1 LDRGARL
8 VDLGAAALL
17 DSERNGQKEKKHSSG
32 GGTVGQAGRSDARHL
47 QGGGGFFGQSIG
59 EQLGIG

>member
-1 LDRGARL
+1 MDRGARL

-32 GGTVGQAGRSDARHL
+32 GGTVGQAVGAVTRAISRAGAAFSDSPLA
-47 QGGGGFFGQSIG
+47 SSSA
-59 EQLGIG
+59 